1 MITNVEFNNVRK
13 GSIASYAKYCVSPK
27 EQELANHHPVG
38 DERLEAFY
46 CTNMTTIDAQTS
58 LKDKRTWA
66 KQFETDIRAWNE
78 EHKKGRP
85 LTKRGEKKDK
95 AADFESNQCVLGT
108 ISFGVSDKVTK
119 EQAMAF
125 AIESIQN
132 VMPGTRQMMVAI
144 HGDGQVMHAHFIVS
158 VVDLE
163 TGKAYAPQGEYRA
176 MYNQWELENERME
189 LHYPDILEHV
199 QQREAVAIQERKAA
213 LAQGIEG
220 FESTRT
226 TRVTQLSHG
235 THQKIFKREEGIA
248 QAPEADLRREF
259 LLACDESDHDFEA
272 LLDNLEAR
280 NIRVFPNMGTEKVG
294 GLSIAFRDELPD
306 KDGKLKTTK
315 LSTYGKDYGWK
326 NLSKDFNYD
335 RDKHNGRLKE
345 CRDEADRAAANC
357 RAIATGIDLN
367 SGTNNAVP
375 TSTATLD
382 GLNAIA
388 NRADEFS
395 YTSGGPTEGHGETLP
410 GHGKHEGRQPNG
422 VGKGS
427 KQDHTGITR
436 PDPSAGSDG
445 RKQGS
450 ITNGN
455 ADLDGVRSELPSTDD
470 YRRIRP
476 ENDRQ
481 PNGIGHGAN
490 HTNEDP
496 AQTSSG
502 RSGKPDYSVRSDGA
516 NSGIDGGM
524 VDNGTGQTTGID
536 GTEAGR
542 NRKEGGL
549 LVLGVVGHKPEMAN
563 TTAQK
568 IASKAITWAEQNPV
582 RTDNAE
588 EILAMKPTA
597 QVADPLTDYFKT
609 HPTIRAFFAEVQ
621 EKPEMLAMVKDMTG
635 EPQGLVM
642 VDTTGGN
649 AVTAQIFDG
658 EETLTVEN
666 FVKKNPCCVEFL
678 KEIQSKPEMYQ
689 MVKDIMNDRV
699 HGGLK
704 PVDYTQDN
712 PRATGN
718 LWGNSNTYKP
728 DEDEDSN
735 HI

>member
-108 ISFGVSDKVTK
+108 ISFGVDDKVTK

-226 TRVTQLSHG
+226 TRVNQLSHG
-235 THQKIFKREEGIA
+235 SHQQIFKREMELSEV
-248 QAPEADLRREF
+248 PEANLRTQF
-259 LLACDESDHDFEA
+259 LLACQESNKDFGA
-272 LLDNLEAR
+272 LLDNLSDR
-280 NIRVFPNMGTEKVG
+280 GILVVPNMGTEKVG
-294 GLSIAFRDELPD
+294 GLAIAFRDELPD
-306 KDGKLKTTK
+306 LDGKYKGLLKTTK

-335 RDKHNGRLKE
+335 PSKHLDRLVKS
-345 CRDEADRAAANC
+345 RVEANTRAAEC
-357 RAIATGIDLN
+357 LAIA
-367 SGTNNAVP
+367 NNPDRHLGEINAART
-375 TSTATLD
+375 TSTALD
-382 GLNAIA
+382 RPNEITDRAGQIRPTNIGPAIGHVGA
-388 NRADEFS
+388 IRGHEDYADRHAS
-395 YTSGGPTEGHGETLP
+395 RDGKDSIQGRNSAIDSSSPDRGSNGQISPTSG
-410 GHGKHEGRQPNG
+410 
-422 VGKGS
+422 
-427 KQDHTGITR
+427 HTG
-436 PDPSAGSDG
+436 
-445 RKQGS
+445 KEQGS
-450 ITNGN
+450 LEAG
-455 ADLDGVRSELPSTDD
+455 DSGVRVGRSETQRTED

-476 ENDRQ
+476 ENYLPKSGTGLR
-481 PNGIGHGAN
+481 AN
-490 HTNEDP
+490 RPNEDP

-549 LVLGVVGHKPEMAN
+549 LVSGVVGHKPEMAN
-563 TTAQK
+563 TTAKK
-568 IASKAITWAEQNPV
+568 IA
-582 RTDNAE
+582 
-588 EILAMKPTA
+588 
-597 QVADPLTDYFKT
+597 DYFKV
-609 HPTIRAFFAEVQ
+609 HPKVREYFANFQKNKWLRDRVEAWLVDGGWVRPKSDHLGLKYLEGKEPVTVEDYVEHDPLGNKHFHGVQRSATDLHKIESGEVTGMEAELQMVDRTQDDYTETTEQREAYEKRQAERKSQEFIRA
-621 EKPEMLAMVKDMTG
+621 
-635 EPQGLVM
+635 
-642 VDTTGGN
+642 
-649 AVTAQIFDG
+649 
-658 EETLTVEN
+658 
-666 FVKKNPCCVEFL
+666 
-678 KEIQSKPEMYQ
+678 
-689 MVKDIMNDRV
+689 
-699 HGGLK
+699 
-704 PVDYTQDN
+704 
-712 PRATGN
+712 
-718 LWGNSNTYKP
+718 
-728 DEDEDSN
+728 
-735 HI
+735 